1 MSVDLSVEFNMRNA
15 FIQII
20 GSKMRYMAKPPKEN
34 GLTFPHAMFKVFSYV
49 YHND

>member
-20 GSKMRYMAKPPKEN
+20 GSKMQMAKPPKEN
-34 GLTFPHAMFKVFSYV
+34 GLTFPYAMFKVFSYV
-49 YHND
+49 FHKD